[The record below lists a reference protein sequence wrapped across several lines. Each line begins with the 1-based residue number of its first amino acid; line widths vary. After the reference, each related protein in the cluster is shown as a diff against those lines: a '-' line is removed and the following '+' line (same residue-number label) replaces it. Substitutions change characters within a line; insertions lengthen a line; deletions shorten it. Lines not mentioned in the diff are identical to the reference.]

1 MSRKNSANSR
11 PSSPPSASSVVYE
24 PSASCSKTG
33 APKVVWK
40 GYIVYGSPS
49 SPTWIRNGYSVSRSS
64 TCSRRSSQVSGV
76 SSTMSSLRISARFS
90 TEYGNPYTCPSQV
103 TAAPAASDQS
113 LAKSPSSIGSTT
125 PLAVNSPSQSCAPT
139 VRSGP
144 SPVGTCAKKSGRISS
159 KFLSTSSTVAPVSSS
174 NCSTVEASA
183 VARVSSTQIVRLPPS
198 ASGVSSVVV
207 SSGASGVSSGLS
219 DPPPHPARAKP
230 KISTAA
236 IPALLRMDLL
246 QIFSVDT
253 EETSTL
259 PSSALWLLA

>member
-1 MSRKNSANSR
+1 
-11 PSSPPSASSVVYE
+11 
-24 PSASCSKTG
+24 
-33 APKVVWK
+33 
-40 GYIVYGSPS
+40 
-49 SPTWIRNGYSVSRSS
+49 
-64 TCSRRSSQVSGV
+64 
-76 SSTMSSLRISARFS
+76 MSSLRISARFS
-90 TEYGNPYTCPSQV
+90 TEYGNPYTCPSYV
-103 TAAPAASDQS
+103 KAATAASDNS

-198 ASGVSSVVV
+198 ASGVSSVVA

-236 IPALLRMDLL
+236 IPGYRPKCVYGPGVSAASGPAFSGPKAFFGAEAGVVFGWAEGFFFHLRRGGGARVFELLLGG
-246 QIFSVDT
+246 
-253 EETSTL
+253 L
-259 PSSALWLLA
+259 PGVVGELSQSI